1 LERVT
6 AFLAQA
12 AAALLAVTVLIGV
25 LSYSHGAFYKRGYCS
40 ANYDPYDP
48 YCQTDGLFGD
58 LWPFGGDSAP
68 AQQPAANP
76 TGQPYGTQPYGS
88 TGYTGQADPPPS
100 VGGGTGGFGS
110 STGAPAGGSTYTP
123 GTLPPPSGG
132 LGQPVDGFGTQ
143 PPSPF
148 DTSGSSGLPLSN
160 VVPGVRPGDQ
170 PAGGYA
176 PGTAAPG
183 GFGSTTGGYG
193 STGGGFTSGFGGFGF
208 GGPIGRSICVRP
220 NQRPGPP
227 GDPNIDQVTVAEQ
240 ARCFLNIGDA
250 YFVVD
255 QVEQAQQHWQE
266 ALQLGA
272 TQASVTAQLRLQS
285 AALERSCPTSLA
297 SLGRIAYGFDTTAEG
312 GEVIDLWMRQQAL
325 SALGYYTGE
334 PDGSYGPITRRAVR
348 DFQADMGYDQT
359 GALTASETVSLMC
372 HSALTARDPAS
383 QNHLGVMFA
392 TGLGVIQNVDMA
404 LEWLERA
411 ASRGHDGANYNLAII
426 YGTGAVRGSWRLCGV
441 VESPERADS
450 YLRRAAELGHP
461 RAQYLRES
469 AQFRGPANRRWQR
482 IRERLIEEAVEA
494 EDRFY
499 LAWLRRIDEA
509 RRANVRDQYNT
520 AVFQAGCFYEPNPE
534 LEVQDVNAIANEV
547 DRLED
552 YVDLRHSSTPDH
564 ARRNEIR
571 GAAQTED
578 PDQR

>member
-1 LERVT
+1 MERVT

-12 AAALLAVTVLIGV
+12 AAALLAVAVLIGV

-58 LWPFGGDSAP
+58 LWPFGGDSGATTTGQPGQPGAP
-68 AQQPAANP
+68 APGQ
-76 TGQPYGTQPYGS
+76 QPYGTQPYG
-88 TGYTGQADPPPS
+88 TQPYGGQPYTGQADPPPS
-100 VGGGTGGFGS
+100 VGGSGAFGG
-110 STGAPAGGSTYTP
+110 PAGGTNTYTP
-123 GTLPPPSGG
+123 GAPPPPAGG
-132 LGQPVDGFGTQ
+132 LGQPVEGFGST

-148 DTSGSSGLPLSN
+148 GSTGSSGLPVSPT
-160 VVPGVRPGDQ
+160 VPGVRPGDQ
-170 PAGGYA
+170 PVGGYS
-176 PGTAAPG
+176 PGTAAP
-183 GFGSTTGGYG
+183 GYG
-193 STGGGFTSGFGGFGF
+193 STGGGFGSTGGFGSIF
-208 GGPIGRSICVRP
+208 GGGGPIGRNICVRP
-220 NQRPGPP
+220 DPQRGTP
-227 GDPNIDQVTVAEQ
+227 GDPAIEQVTVAEQ

-250 YFVVD
+250 YFVVN
-255 QVEQAQQHWQE
+255 QVDQAQRHWQE
-266 ALQLGA
+266 ALDLGA

-285 AALERSCPTSLA
+285 AVLERSCPTSLA
-297 SLGRIAYGFDTTAEG
+297 SLGRIAYGFETTADG

-348 DFQADMGYDQT
+348 DFQSDMGYDQT

-392 TGLGVIQNVDMA
+392 TGLGVRQNVDMA

-426 YGTGAVRGSWRLCGV
+426 YGTGTVRGSWRLCGV

-469 AQFRGPANRRWQR
+469 RNFGGPASRRWR
-482 IRERLIEEAVEA
+482 LIRERLNAEAEEA

-499 LAWLRRIDEA
+499 MAWLRRIDEA
-509 RRANVRDQYNT
+509 RQRNEADQYN
-520 AVFQAGCFYEPNPE
+520 AEVFQAGCFYEPNPALLAE
-534 LEVQDVNAIANEV
+534 GSAGD
-547 DRLED
+547 DGRPD
-552 YVDLRHSSTPDH
+552 YYAPD
-564 ARRNEIR
+564 
-571 GAAQTED
+571 GAESAQPGDATQTEE
-578 PDQR
+578 PRRR